1 MKMRPR
7 YSLLTSRSVNKGFIR
22 LAGPTRE
29 IPSGQDGPILPTGVA
44 NHNANFA
51 SSRSLADSDII
62 IIIHF
67 NTLNVQDKKIK
78 GKVKSIAYE
87 NPCKSHLCDNHTAFA
102 LH

>member
-1 MKMRPR
+1 MAGYSSRSIKKQKKKEKKKMRPR

-51 SSRSLADSDII
+51 SSRSLARGFRHNYNNS
-62 IIIHF
+62 F
-67 NTLNVQDKKIK
+67 
-78 GKVKSIAYE
+78 
-87 NPCKSHLCDNHTAFA
+87 
-102 LH
+102 